1 MAQSEFT
8 NQTMIPQH
16 SLLSS
21 AWNQTSVPMAI
32 LDQEGTL
39 INLNGAYAQLHQ
51 AAVGDLLGKSLKH
64 FFPWD
69 LAQVNLEDILP
80 QSDRQNY
87 TWTLSNPPVKS
98 IQVEI
103 VPLSPNP
110 QYWLMQLTSPP
121 VFREETHSPYPVNK
135 LATKIP
141 GIIYQFCLSPEGQA
155 SFPYI
160 SPSCIQFFGFDAP
173 TIQQDAST
181 ILDRVHPEDQPQFRH
196 SIQHSAKEITPW
208 RWEGRWLHPEKGIC
222 WLQGASQ
229 PTLAADGSIIWDG
242 LLMDISDRKQI
253 EAQLQES
260 EERYRIMTDNTRDLI
275 ARYSPQ
281 GICLY
286 ASPACESLL
295 GYPPEEL
302 LGTHAEDLFHPQDLQ
317 RLQKAGQ
324 RLLDPTDITTL
335 TYRMAH
341 KQGHY
346 LWFETTIGRL
356 YDPQTHQLQELITV
370 SRDITERQDTQ
381 AGFEQQAQ
389 KITKILESISESL
402 LTLDRQN
409 HITYV
414 NLEAQRLL
422 FAEHYKVLGETLWD
436 LLPEFWQNLLKPEC
450 EQAIV
455 EQKARHLETF
465 NSSLSGWLEVGIYP
479 YIEGLSISI
488 RDISER
494 KEAEAALLERS
505 QLSTLAA
512 EVGKILGQGG
522 DLPALL
528 DRCTQILIEQLGAIG
543 ARIWTFDAQTQMLEL
558 QALAGSITLTDPL
571 QARIPLGISV
581 IGFIATRQQAYCTNQ
596 TATDVCIGAPA
607 WISNQ
612 HIQAFAGYPL
622 IVEERLLGVLAVL
635 GRHPFS
641 EALYQMLAWISDAI
655 ALAIDRSWA
664 RTELISRR
672 EGLLFGLASQIRKSL
687 DLNTIL
693 DTAVHEIR
701 NLLQIDRC
709 HFLWC
714 ILPGKDNPLANAP
727 ILTITHEAQE
737 QDLPSLLGDYP
748 ITHVDELVEKFQSL
762 EIFRIDD
769 TRINA
774 EAHPYYQELSEKFS
788 IMSELF
794 VPLQTHT
801 GQLGAIVCSQCHQS
815 RVWTDSEVEL
825 LRAACDQLAIAIDQ
839 SELYTQTRA
848 AAFHAQAQAQQLEQT
863 LKKLKQTQ
871 AQLVQTEKM
880 SGLGQMVAGIAHE
893 INNPVNFINGNLL
906 HASNYIEDLLG
917 LLELYQKH
925 YPEPD
930 EEILDEQEDIDI
942 DFLREDLPKML
953 NSMKVGADRI
963 SQIVLSLRNFSR
975 LDEAEMKPVKVEE
988 GIDNT
993 LLILQHRIKSKG
1005 SFSGIEIIKNYGDL
1019 PKLECHA
1026 SQLNQ
1031 VFMNIL
1037 SNSIDAL
1044 ENRTDPRQIT
1054 ITTEPGQ
1061 PHEWNVPHVV
1071 IRIQD
1076 NGQGITEEV
1085 KRRLFDPFFT
1095 TKPVGKGTG
1104 LGLSISYQIVVE
1116 KHGGK
1121 IDCLSEPGKGTEF
1134 VIKIPIKPLKKQ

>member
-8 NQTMIPQH
+8 DLTMIPEPF
-16 SLLSS
+16 LLSV
-21 AWNQTSVPMAI
+21 AWNQTSVAMGI
-32 LDQEGTL
+32 LDQEANL
-39 INLNGAYAQLHQ
+39 IALNCAYAELHNAKVDELQ
-51 AAVGDLLGKSLKH
+51 GKPLKL

-69 LAQVNLEDILP
+69 LGQANLEDILP
-80 QSDRQNY
+80 KSDRQHY
-87 TWTLSNPPVKS
+87 TWTLKQTRVKFLD
-98 IQVEI
+98 VEI
-103 VPLSPNP
+103 TPLFQAPKRWLIQLKP
-110 QYWLMQLTSPP
+110 QSPP
-121 VFREETHSPYPVNK
+121 TGEVSQ
-135 LATKIP
+135 LALNIP
-141 GIIYQFCLSPEGQA
+141 GIIYQFRLTPEGTA

-160 SPSCIQFFGFDAP
+160 SPSCIHLFGFDAA
-173 TIQQDAST
+173 TIQSDAYT
-181 ILDRVHPEDQPQFRH
+181 ILDRVHPADQSYFH
-196 SIQHSAKEITPW
+196 HLIQQSADQLTPW
-208 RWEGRWLHPEKGIC
+208 KWEGRWLHPQKETC

-229 PTLAADGSIIWDG
+229 PTLMSDGSVVWDG

-253 EAQLQES
+253 ETQLQES
-260 EERYRIMTDNTRDLI
+260 EERYRLMTENTRDFI

-286 ASPACESLL
+286 ASPACENLL
-295 GYPPEEL
+295 GYTPQEL
-302 LGTHAEDLFHPQDLQ
+302 LGSHVEDLFHPQDLQ
-317 RLQKAGQ
+317 RLQKDHQ
-324 RLLDPTDITTL
+324 RLLDPTDIATL

-356 YDPQTHQLQELITV
+356 YDPQTHKLQELITV
-370 SRDITERQDTQ
+370 ARDITERQDTQ
-381 AGFEQQAQ
+381 TTFEKQAE
-389 KITKILESISESL
+389 KITKILESISDAL
-402 LTLDRQN
+402 LTVDRQT
-409 HITYV
+409 HLTYV
-414 NLEAQRLL
+414 NTQAQQLFFAKEQELL
-422 FAEHYKVLGETLWD
+422 GSLLWD
-436 LLPEFWQNLLKPEC
+436 LLPQFWENILKPEC
-450 EQAIV
+450 DRAIL

-465 NSSLSGWLEVGIYP
+465 NLNLQKWLDVAIYP
-479 YIEGLSISI
+479 YTEGLSIAI

-512 EVGKILGQGG
+512 EVGKTLGQGG

-528 DRCTQILIEQLGAIG
+528 DRCTQIFVEQLGAIG
-543 ARIWTFDAQTQMLEL
+543 ARIWTFDAETQMLEL
-558 QALAGSITLTDPL
+558 QALSGPITLTDPL

-581 IGFIATRQQAYCTNQ
+581 IGFIATRQQAYCTNH
-596 TATDVCIGAPA
+596 TANDVCIGAPA
-607 WISNQ
+607 WISDQN
-612 HIQAFAGYPL
+612 IQAFAGYPL

-635 GRHPFS
+635 GRYPFS
-641 EALYQMLAWISDAI
+641 EELYQMLAWISDAI

-664 RTELISRR
+664 RSELISRR

-714 ILPGKDNPLANAP
+714 ILPGRESQIEHPP
-727 ILTITHEAQE
+727 ILTITHESQDR
-737 QDLPSLLGDYP
+737 DLPSLLGDYP
-748 ITHVDELVEKFQSL
+748 ITQVGELIEKFQSL

-769 TRINA
+769 TRINSD
-774 EAHPYYQELSEKFS
+774 EHPYHQELLDLFG
-788 IMSELF
+788 ITSELL

-906 HASNYIEDLLG
+906 HTGNYIQDLLG

-930 EEILDEQEDIDI
+930 DEILEEEEDIDVE
-942 DFLREDLPKML
+942 FLREDLPKML
-953 NSMKVGADRI
+953 DSMKVGADRI

-975 LDEAEMKPVKVEE
+975 LDEAEMKPVKIDE

-993 LLILQHRIKSKG
+993 LLILQHRLKSKG
-1005 SFSGIEIIKNYGDL
+1005 SFSGIEIIKKYGDL
-1019 PKLECHA
+1019 PKVECHA

-1031 VFMNIL
+1031 VFMNII

-1044 ENRTDPRQIT
+1044 ENREDSREIT
-1054 ITTEPGQ
+1054 ITTEMGKPN
-1061 PHEWNVPHVV
+1061 EWKIPHVV

-1076 NGQGITEEV
+1076 NGQGMTEEV

-1104 LGLSISYQIVVE
+1104 LGMSISYQIVVE
-1116 KHGGK
+1116 KHGGL
-1121 IDCLSEPGKGTEF
+1121 IDCFSEPGKGTEF
-1134 VIKIPIKPLKKQ
+1134 VIRIPIKPQGMSHK

>member
-8 NQTMIPQH
+8 DLTMIPQTF
-16 SLLSS
+16 LLSAVWDQS
-21 AWNQTSVPMAI
+21 SVAMGI
-32 LDQEGTL
+32 LDQNATL
-39 INLNGAYAQLHQ
+39 IYLNCAYAKLHD
-51 AAVGDLLGKSLKH
+51 AAIDDLVGKPLTF
-64 FFPWD
+64 FFPSD
-69 LAQVNLEDILP
+69 LEQVTLETILP
-80 QSDRQNY
+80 MSDRQDY
-87 TWTLSNPPVKS
+87 TWTLQNTPGKFLN
-98 IQVEI
+98 VEI
-103 VPLSPNP
+103 APLSQTPKF
-110 QYWLMQLTSPP
+110 WLIELTP
-121 VFREETHSPYPVNK
+121 K
-135 LATKIP
+135 A
-141 GIIYQFCLSPEGQA
+141 LS
-155 SFPYI
+155 
-160 SPSCIQFFGFDAP
+160 
-173 TIQQDAST
+173 
-181 ILDRVHPEDQPQFRH
+181 
-196 SIQHSAKEITPW
+196 
-208 RWEGRWLHPEKGIC
+208 
-222 WLQGASQ
+222 
-229 PTLAADGSIIWDG
+229 DG
-242 LLMDISDRKQI
+242 KPI

-260 EERYRIMTDNTRDLI
+260 QDCHRIMTDNTQDLI

-286 ASPACESLL
+286 ASGACEKLL
-295 GYPPEEL
+295 GYTPQEL
-302 LGTHAEDLFHPQDLQ
+302 LGTHVEDLFHPQDLQ

-324 RLLDPTDITTL
+324 RLLDPADIRIL
-335 TYRMAH
+335 TYRMGH

-356 YDPQTHQLQELITV
+356 YDPQTHELQELITV

-381 AGFEQQAQ
+381 ASFEQQTE
-389 KITKILESISESL
+389 KITKILDSISDAL
-402 LTLDRQN
+402 LTVDQQS

-414 NLEAQRLL
+414 NAQAQCLL
-422 FAEHYKVLGETLWD
+422 FSEQHKILGQLLWD
-436 LLPEFWQNLLKPEC
+436 LLPEFWQKILKPEC
-450 EQAIV
+450 DQATL

-465 NSSLSGWLEVGIYP
+465 NPSLTRWLEVAIYP
-479 YIEGLSISI
+479 YTEGLSISI
-488 RDISER
+488 HDISER
-494 KEAEAALLERS
+494 KQAEAVLLERS
-505 QLSTLAA
+505 QLSSLAA
-512 EVGKILGQGG
+512 EIGKTLGQGG

-528 DRCTQILIEQLGAIG
+528 DRCTQILIEQLEAIG
-543 ARIWTFDAQTQMLEL
+543 ARIWTFDAESQMLEL

-581 IGFIATRQQAYCTNQ
+581 IGFIATRQQAYCTNH
-596 TATDVCIGAPA
+596 TANDVCIGAPA
-607 WISNQ
+607 WISDQ
-612 HIQAFAGYPL
+612 QIQAFAGYPL
-622 IVEERLLGVLAVL
+622 ILEERLLGVLAVL
-635 GRHPFS
+635 GRNPFS
-641 EALYQMLAWISDAI
+641 EDLYQMLAWISDAI

-701 NLLQIDRC
+701 NLLQIDSC

-714 ILPGKDNPLANAP
+714 ILPMKDSLSIHLP

-737 QDLPSLLGDYP
+737 RDLPSLLGEYP
-748 ITHVDELVEKFQSL
+748 ITQVEEVVEKFQSL
-762 EIFRIDD
+762 DIFRIDD
-769 TRINA
+769 TRINSD
-774 EAHPYYQELSEKFS
+774 EHPYHQELLEKFG
-788 IMSELF
+788 IMSELL
-794 VPLQTHT
+794 VPLRTHT
-801 GQLGAIVCSQCHQS
+801 GQLGAIVCSQCHKS

-906 HASNYIEDLLG
+906 HASNYIEDLLR
-917 LLELYQKH
+917 LLELYQRH
-925 YPEPD
+925 YPEPNED
-930 EEILDEQEDIDI
+930 ILDESEDIDI

-953 NSMKVGADRI
+953 DSMKVGADRI

-975 LDEAEMKPVKVEE
+975 LDEAEMKPVQIDE

-993 LLILQHRIKSKG
+993 LLILQHRLKAKG
-1005 SFSGIEIIKNYGDL
+1005 SLGGINVLKNYGDL
-1019 PKLECHA
+1019 PQVECHA

-1031 VFMNIL
+1031 VFMNII

-1044 ENRTDPRQIT
+1044 ENRAEPRQIT
-1054 ITTEPGQ
+1054 IVTDRGKPKDWKT
-1061 PHEWNVPHVV
+1061 PHVA

-1076 NGQGITEEV
+1076 NGQGMTEEV

-1116 KHGGK
+1116 KHRGK
-1121 IDCLSEPGKGTEF
+1121 IDCFSEPGKGSEF
-1134 VIKIPIKPLKKQ
+1134 VIRIPIKPVG